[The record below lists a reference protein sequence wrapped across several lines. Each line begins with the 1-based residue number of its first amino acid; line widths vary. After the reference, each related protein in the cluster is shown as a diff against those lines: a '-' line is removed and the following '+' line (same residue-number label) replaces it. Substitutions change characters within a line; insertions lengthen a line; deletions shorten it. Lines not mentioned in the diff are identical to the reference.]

1 MILYHKIRPAVFR
14 RRPNRFVA
22 CVTTGDGAELRA
34 HVKNTGRCAELLVPG
49 ARVYLEFSDRPG
61 RSTPC
66 DLVAVEKSLPGGSLL
81 VNMDS
86 AAPNA
91 AAGEWLA
98 AGGLGPLEQL
108 RPEQT
113 FGDSRFDF
121 AARQGGRPVLVEVK
135 GCTLERAG
143 VAAFP
148 DAPTLRGLKHVR
160 ALTGYARQGW
170 RCCILVVIQMDRV
183 DRFCPNWA
191 TQPAFGLAL
200 QEAAAAGVEVLA
212 MDCAV
217 TPTSVT
223 LRRPVPVDLTP
234 PPDLR

>member
-1 MILYHKIRPAVFR
+1 MQYHHIRPAVFHAR
-14 RRPNRFVA
+14 LNRFVA
-22 CVTTGDGAELRA
+22 QVTLKDGTALRA

-49 ARVYLEFSDRPG
+49 ARVYLEFSTNPN

-66 DLVAVEKSLPGGSLL
+66 DLVAVEKATPAGPLL

-98 AGGLGPLEQL
+98 AGGLGPLEGL

-113 FGDSRFDF
+113 VGDSRFDF
-121 AARQGGRPVLVEVK
+121 AARQQGRPVLVEVK
-135 GCTLERAG
+135 GCTLEENG
-143 VAAFP
+143 VARFP

-160 ALTGYARQGW
+160 ALAEHARQGW
-170 RCCILVVIQMDRV
+170 RCCVLVVVQMDRV
-183 DRFCPNWA
+183 QRFCPNWD
-191 TQPAFGLAL
+191 TQPDFGLAL
-200 QEAAAAGVEVLA
+200 RQAAGAGVEIRA
-212 MDCAV
+212 MDCTV
-217 TPTSVT
+217 TPDSML

-234 PPDLR
+234 PEGL